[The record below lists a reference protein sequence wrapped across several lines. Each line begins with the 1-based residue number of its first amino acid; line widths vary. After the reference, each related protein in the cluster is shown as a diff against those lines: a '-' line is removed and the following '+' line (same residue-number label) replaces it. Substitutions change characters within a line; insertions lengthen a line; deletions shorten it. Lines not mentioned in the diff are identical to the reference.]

1 MKKDDGKLGV
11 ININNMIPVNKK
23 VYGLFDLNKKTN
35 NLDETKRIKLLK
47 EQLRCL
53 DRNAIEVR
61 KISKTLY
68 KLYVNDKLPDN
79 VKNRCCNFKL
89 LEEKM

>member
-1 MKKDDGKLGV
+1 
-11 ININNMIPVNKK
+11 MISVNKK

-47 EQLRCL
+47 EQLRWL
-53 DRNAIEVR
+53 NRNAIEVR

-89 LEEKM
+89 LEEKCDLY